1 MALPVVISPT
11 QTDAKSP
18 VDDDLMDGI
27 RVDLND
33 LDSRFNGVKTFAY
46 EFKVNGPLS
55 FLLPSYGIYKRL
67 DGALVPSAQTLTFA
81 RMYCEIPGTS
91 GTLIADIRKY
101 RRTNTAI
108 TAIAKQ
114 FTSSIT
120 SITQIAPAIA
130 TQSISRAT
138 GQIAT
143 QSITRWKSTIN
154 ISSIILL
161 GNNLVRYNL
170 ASALDSDWKQGDSIT
185 FASATNAANNGNF
198 TIVRVND
205 DGLDNIVI
213 TNASGVAQTG
223 AVGNVVLNAWAYNF
237 TNPVNAQF
245 VAGESAT
252 FASHTSGG
260 NNGTFTIYALNTGG
274 NNIIVK
280 NVGGVAQGAAAGTT
294 DVNRWTYTYSAAVAS
309 DFVVGEFARMA
320 SHTTGANNGD
330 FRITGVNVSGN
341 NIIVFNAAGV
351 AQGAAAGTAN
361 TTRWIYAL
369 SSDPTSQYV
378 VGQCAVITGAITGAN
393 NGTFTVM
400 QINRL
405 GTNNLVVVNTTGVTQ
420 AGAAGT
426 LDHERTILS
435 FASDQS
441 AIYTTQSNI
450 EIGGTLPSAGN
461 LGQFDVVEVNRGGGA
476 NYNVVINNILSVAQ
490 ASPAGRI
497 LIESKSIL
505 NSFLSLSFPTG
516 STENTNNN
524 SWLQAVSTSSLN
536 ANAVISLA
544 DVSNGVLLALDILS
558 IPSGAVADVV
568 VQLV

>member
-1 MALPVVISPT
+1 MALPVIISPS
-11 QTDAKSP
+11 QVDAKSP

-33 LDSRFNGVKTFAY
+33 LDSRFAGVKTFPY
-46 EFKVNGPLS
+46 EFKVNGPLA
-55 FLLPSYGIYKRL
+55 FLVPSYGIYKRL
-67 DGALVPSAQTLTFA
+67 DGALVPTAQTLTFA
-81 RMYCEIPGTS
+81 RMYCEVPGVS
-91 GTLIADIRKY
+91 GNLIADVRKY
-101 RRTNTAI
+101 RKTNTAI
-108 TAIAKQ
+108 TAISKQ
-114 FTSSIT
+114 FSSSIN
-120 SITQIAPAIA
+120 SITQIAPALA

-138 GQIAT
+138 AQIAT
-143 QSITRWKSTIN
+143 QSISRWKSTIN

-170 ASALDSDWKQGDSIT
+170 AAALDSDWKQGDSIT
-185 FASATNAANNGNF
+185 FASASSGVNNGNF

-205 DGLDNIVI
+205 DELNNIVV

-223 AVGNVVLNAWAYNF
+223 AAGNVALNAWAYNF

-252 FASHTSGG
+252 FAAHTSGG
-260 NNGTFTIYALNTGG
+260 NNGTFTIYALNAGG

-280 NVGGVAQGAAAGTT
+280 NVNGVAQASAVGTT
-294 DVNRWTYTYSAAVAS
+294 DVNRWAYTYSASVAS
-309 DFVVGEFARMA
+309 DFAVGEFARMA
-320 SHTTGANNGD
+320 GHSTGANNGD

-341 NIIVFNAAGV
+341 NIVVFNAAGV
-351 AQGAAAGTAN
+351 VQGAAAGTAN

-369 SSDPTSQYV
+369 ASDPTSQYSLA
-378 VGQCAVITGAITGAN
+378 QRAVISGATNPAN
-393 NGTFTVM
+393 NGTFSVV

-405 GTNNLVVVNTTGVTQ
+405 GTNNLVVVNTAGVTQ

-426 LDHERTILS
+426 LDHERTIIS
-435 FASDQS
+435 FSSDQS
-441 AIYTTQSNI
+441 AIYTTESNI

-476 NYNVVINNILSVAQ
+476 NYNVVVNNASSVAQ
-490 ASPAGRI
+490 ASPAGRV

-505 NSFLSLSFPTG
+505 TSFLTLNFPAV

-524 SWLQAVSTSSLN
+524 SFLQAVSTSSLN
-536 ANAVISLA
+536 ANAVISA
-544 DVSNGVLLALDILS
+544 GDVSNGVLLSLDIRS
-558 IPSGAVADVV
+558 IPSGPIADVV
-568 VQLV
+568 VQIV